1 MGIWNRIRSVLGNPI
16 VQLLWGLPGIIVVI
30 TWIVAYLSRI
40 PIWGIWLVLVFT
52 ATCGVLLSNQISVFR
67 ERHKKGFSKLTDIEM
82 ENTLRKW
89 LDKRQYTQ
97 QKKEDEESLF
107 YFVATDEQKRP
118 INIKRPRTT
127 SNVIQLVL
135 AFDEKEISGIPEP
148 EQQNLRF
155 TIGVEMARF
164 GLLYSEKPIGV
175 HLDLPIDDLITEHTF
190 LNALDKVRQAHV
202 LMVAYIRMA
211 IATTKTPLAEKQDP
225 DK

>member
-1 MGIWNRIRSVLGNPI
+1 MDIWRKIKSVLGNPI
-16 VQLLWGLPGIIVVI
+16 VQFLGLPGIIIVI
-30 TWIVAYLSRI
+30 TWIVTHLARI
-40 PIWGIWLVLVFT
+40 PIWEIWLAVVFT
-52 ATCGVLLSNQISVFR
+52 AACGFWLSNQVSVFR

-97 QKKEDEESLF
+97 QKKKDEESLF

-118 INIKRPRTT
+118 INIKRPRLA

-148 EQQNLRF
+148 GQQNLRF

-175 HLDLPIDDLITEHTF
+175 HLDLPIDDLITENTF
-190 LNALDKVRQAHV
+190 LNAIDKVRQAHV
-202 LMVAYIRMA
+202 LMAAHIPMA
-211 IATTKTPLAEKQDP
+211 KATPSTPLLKEQRP